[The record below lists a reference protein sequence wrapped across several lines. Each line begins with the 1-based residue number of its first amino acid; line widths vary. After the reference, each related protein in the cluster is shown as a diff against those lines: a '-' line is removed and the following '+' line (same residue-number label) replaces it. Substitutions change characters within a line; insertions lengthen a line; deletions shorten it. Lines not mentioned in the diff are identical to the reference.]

1 MQGERSTTMMT
12 LAEIQLMAR
21 ERQYDLQDEQN
32 NAARARKAE
41 RRTPR
46 TVAGG
51 ALAAV
56 LSIFTAL
63 R

>member
-1 MQGERSTTMMT
+1 MMT
-12 LAEIQLMAR
+12 LAEVQLMAR

-32 NAARARKAE
+32 DAARARKAE

-46 TVAGG
+46 TVARG